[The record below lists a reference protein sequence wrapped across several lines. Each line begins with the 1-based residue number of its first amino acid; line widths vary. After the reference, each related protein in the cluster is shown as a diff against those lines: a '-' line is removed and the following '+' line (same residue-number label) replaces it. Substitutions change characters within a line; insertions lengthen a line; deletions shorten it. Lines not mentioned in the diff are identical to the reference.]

1 MGAELDVSVK
11 EDRYVMGRMQRTPT
25 TVAIRKSN
33 RLTKEPEHF
42 QAMVES
48 IFIDLIIF
56 VRRAE
61 ADAWLGFFLRFYAL
75 IFVQGEVEIYIK
87 ILIYCNERRKKPQG
101 SINEAPFKFQIL

>member
-1 MGAELDVSVK
+1 MFTHGEEMSEVSFGEETVCVGQGRGLGYEGSVGAELDVSVK

-61 ADAWLGFFLRFYAL
+61 ADAWSFFFCV
-75 IFVQGEVEIYIK
+75 FMH
-87 ILIYCNERRKKPQG
+87 
-101 SINEAPFKFQIL
+101 